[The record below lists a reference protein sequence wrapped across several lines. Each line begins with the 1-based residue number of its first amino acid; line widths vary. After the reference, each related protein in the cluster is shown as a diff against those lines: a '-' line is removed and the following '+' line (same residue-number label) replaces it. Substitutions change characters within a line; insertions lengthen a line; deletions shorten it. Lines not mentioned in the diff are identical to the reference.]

1 MAGTT
6 VRDPGLVAAALTD
19 ALAAHGYT
27 IDPAAAQRLMG
38 YDKPEAIRRL
48 MRDGGGVRAADDT
61 PLVMRIHAEFVTQ
74 MLRCYREDPR
84 VAPMPEAQECF
95 AALRARGIRIAL
107 NTAFSREIAVAIT
120 TRFGWLTDG
129 RVDDL
134 IATDE
139 VAAGR
144 PEPYMIRALMA
155 RAGIDD
161 PRAVLK
167 IGDTEVD
174 VREGRNAGAGL
185 VVAVTTGA
193 YSRAALEAYSPD
205 RIIDSLRELPELL

>member
-6 VRDPGLVAAALTD
+6 VRDPGLVAAALAG
-19 ALAAHGYT
+19 ALGEHGYAVE
-27 IDPAAAQRLMG
+27 PEAAQPLMG

-48 MRDGGGVRAADDT
+48 MRDAGAVRAADDSV
-61 PLVMRIHAEFVTQ
+61 LVARIHAEFVAR
-74 MLRCYREDPR
+74 MLHCYRADPR
-84 VAPMPEAQECF
+84 VAPMPEAEACF

-107 NTAFSREIAVAIT
+107 NTAFSRSIADAIVD
-120 TRFGWLTDG
+120 RFGWLANG
-129 RVDDL
+129 IIDDL

-139 VAAGR
+139 VPSGR
-144 PEPYMIRALMA
+144 PEPHKMRMLMA
-155 RAGIDD
+155 RAGVAD
-161 PRAVLK
+161 PRAVVK

-193 YSRAALEAYSPD
+193 YSRAALEAYAPD
-205 RIIDSLRELPELL
+205 RIIDSLQELPGLL

>member
-1 MAGTT
+1 
-6 VRDPGLVAAALTD
+6 
-19 ALAAHGYT
+19 
-27 IDPAAAQRLMG
+27 
-38 YDKPEAIRRL
+38 
-48 MRDGGGVRAADDT
+48 
-61 PLVMRIHAEFVTQ
+61 
-74 MLRCYREDPR
+74 
-84 VAPMPEAQECF
+84 
-95 AALRARGIRIAL
+95 
-107 NTAFSREIAVAIT
+107 
-120 TRFGWLTDG
+120 
-129 RVDDL
+129 
-134 IATDE
+134 
-139 VAAGR
+139 
-144 PEPYMIRALMA
+144 MIRALMA